1 MKSPTFSM
9 MLAGAAVSALLLSG
23 TASMAEMVK
32 MTATLDGA
40 QQSPPVMTDGKGSAE
55 LTFDTDTK
63 KLDWTIEYSGLSSA
77 PAAGHFH
84 GPAEPGANAGV
95 AVPFEGDLASP
106 IKGSATL
113 TDAQAADLTAGKYYI
128 NLHTPAN
135 KGGEIRGQV
144 TKAGM

>member
-1 MKSPTFSM
+1 MRISSCISGM
-9 MLAGAAVSALLLSG
+9 AGVALAALVLSG
-23 TASMAEMVK
+23 APALAEMVK
-32 MTATLDGA
+32 LSASLDGA
-40 QQSPPVMTDGKGSAE
+40 QQSPPVTTDGKGSAE

-63 KLDWTIEYSGLSSA
+63 KLDWTVEYSGLTEA

-84 GPAEPGANAGV
+84 GPADAGANAGV

-113 TDAQAADLTAGKYYI
+113 TDAQAADLLAGKYYI
-128 NLHTPAN
+128 NLHTPTN

-144 TKAGM
+144 AKAGM

>member
-1 MKSPTFSM
+1 MHLFARMPA
-9 MLAGAAVSALLLSG
+9 LAGLAVSAVLVASSPLFAETVKLS
-23 TASMAEMVK
+23 AA
-32 MTATLDGA
+32 LDGA
-40 QQSPPVMTDGKGSAE
+40 QESPPVDTAAKGTAE
-55 LTFDTDTK
+55 LTFDSESK
-63 KLDWTIEYSGLSSA
+63 KLEWTVDYSGLSSA

-84 GPAEPGANAGV
+84 GPADKGANADV

-113 TDAQAADLTAGKYYI
+113 TDAQAADLLAGKYYI

-144 TKAGM
+144 EKAM